1 MVIGIVSKAVES
13 LENVEIDVTE
23 KSYLVRL
30 AELITSTNCQT
41 ENRPYLTGVGESERV
56 VLLSKPPCKMW
67 NCEHCAAK
75 NAKRWIARIINHI
88 NKSDAPDGWQM
99 FTLTAHRKTRGEYKS
114 VLNLRSGWKKLYN
127 RVRYEFGVSEY
138 VKVWERHKDDTFH
151 LHGIVNNS
159 DIDKKWLKVNAVSC
173 GMGYQIDIHSVDN
186 AGQVAGY
193 IAKYFMKA
201 QSVSSNPYPKGL
213 RRIEVSR
220 NWMKLPDLAADNQFR
235 WLINSTR
242 EGQERVAQEFY
253 KRGFDIV
260 DLVRENDSN
269 GQ

>member
-1 MVIGIVSKAVES
+1 MTTEAVKS
-13 LENVEIDVTE
+13 LEQTEITIVE

-30 AELITSTNCQT
+30 AELITSSQCIKDT
-41 ENRPYLTGVGESERV
+41 RPYLTGIGETDKIA
-56 VLLSKPPCKMW
+56 LLTRPACKMW
-67 NCEHCAAK
+67 DCPHCAAK

-88 NKSDAPDGWQM
+88 NKADTPNGWQM

-127 RVRYEFGVSEY
+127 RMRYEFGVSEY
-138 VKVWERHKDDTFH
+138 VKVWERHKDRTFH

-159 DIDKKWLKVNAVSC
+159 DIDKKWLKENAVQC
-173 GMGYQIDIHSVDN
+173 GMGYQIDIHEVDN

-201 QSVSSNPYPKGL
+201 QSVSDNPYPKGL

-220 NWMKLPDLAADNQFR
+220 NWMKLPDMQADNQFR

-253 KRGFDIV
+253 QRGFDIL
-260 DLVRENDSN
+260 DLVQNVDK
-269 GQ
+269 G